1 MNETMKNRP
10 RSGQIYTLAEIL
22 QLYLRDSP
30 FLMFLHNHHDVVI
43 QNYGAEERLC
53 VENPRIADSKWE
65 YRYETDEWIPIFRYK
80 DDRPITDIVTVEPTK
95 WVDSDTGL
103 PEANKFYARF
113 IGDYEPELTA
123 FEEEMNRERAEMAK
137 ARIGA

>member
-1 MNETMKNRP
+1 MTESMKNRP
-10 RSGQIYTLAEIL
+10 RSGQIYTLAEIT

-30 FLMFLHNHHDVVI
+30 HLLFYHDHHEVVI
-43 QNYGAEERLC
+43 QNTSSEEQLC
-53 VENPRIADSKWE
+53 AKNPRIADSKWE

-95 WVDSDTGL
+95 WVDFDTGL
-103 PEANKFYARF
+103 PAANKFYSRF

-123 FEEEMNRERAEMAK
+123 FEEEINRERAEMAK
-137 ARIGA
+137 ARAGA